1 VSTDL
6 IARKG
11 LAEPAA
17 HHAGDAARFHARR
30 TIVLP
35 AINLHAAGDGGTA
48 RGAHANRS
56 APATGQRRRAA
67 SLVGDEPRRKFT
79 FRIDHE
85 RHAAFCRAA
94 EDRAISR
101 QRLLTRALDEFL
113 ARAGARAT
121 GPGFPDSAV
130 ADPAS
135 A

>member
-1 VSTDL
+1 MRRATGTRPG
-6 IARKG
+6 ARAQTG
-11 LAEPAA
+11 PPRPPA
-17 HHAGDAARFHARR
+17 
-30 TIVLP
+30 
-35 AINLHAAGDGGTA
+35 
-48 RGAHANRS
+48 S
-56 APATGQRRRAA
+56 GQRRRVA
-67 SLVGDEPRRKFT
+67 SLVGDELRRKFT

-113 ARAGARAT
+113 ARAGAHAA